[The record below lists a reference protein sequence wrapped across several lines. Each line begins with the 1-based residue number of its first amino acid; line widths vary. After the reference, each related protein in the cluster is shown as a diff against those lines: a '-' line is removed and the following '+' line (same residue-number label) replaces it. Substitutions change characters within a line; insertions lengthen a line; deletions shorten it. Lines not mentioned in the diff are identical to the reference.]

1 MSRDVPKAVVVGP
14 FDAEALDVL
23 GTIADVVRVP
33 QFVIAEVRSHLA
45 DAEILVTRRM
55 TIDAGT
61 IAVAPR
67 LRLIMKPGVGTD
79 EIDVEA
85 AARRGVAVL
94 NTPGANAPAVAELTW
109 GLVVGL
115 LRKIPRL
122 DARLRET
129 HRWDRLEL
137 GTELYGKRLGIV
149 GVGHVGSRVAR
160 VGVALD
166 MDVIGCDPYIDAAT
180 APVPL
185 VPFEELL
192 RTSALVSLH
201 VPLSDE
207 TREMIGERALWQM
220 PAGAVLV
227 NMCRGEVVDEA
238 AVFSALTAGRLAG
251 YAADVLRG
259 EAPGLELASPLLDH
273 PNVLLTA
280 HVGAWTG
287 ETDRRVC
294 RTAVSAIQA
303 WLEASAPR

>member
-14 FDAEALDVL
+14 FDAEALDAL

-33 QFVIAEVRSHLA
+33 QFVIAEVRPHLA

-61 IAVAPR
+61 IAAAPR

-85 AARRGVAVL
+85 AGRRGVAVL

-109 GLVVGL
+109 GLIVGL

-160 VGVALD
+160 VGAALD
-166 MDVIGCDPYIDAAT
+166 MDVVGCDPYINATT

-185 VPFEELL
+185 VPFDELL

-201 VPLSDE
+201 VPLSA
-207 TREMIGERALWQM
+207 R
-220 PAGAVLV
+220 PAK
-227 NMCRGEVVDEA
+227 
-238 AVFSALTAGRLAG
+238 
-251 YAADVLRG
+251 
-259 EAPGLELASPLLDH
+259 
-273 PNVLLTA
+273 
-280 HVGAWTG
+280 
-287 ETDRRVC
+287 
-294 RTAVSAIQA
+294 
-303 WLEASAPR
+303 